1 MERLKIFWDVFK
13 HWGSDSVWP
22 DIGPTILLWSAG
34 GGFLLYLLIYGLF
47 LSPTR
52 NIPGPLIT
60 RFSSAWFLYRILRGY
75 FASDVVNLHR
85 KYGTPTQLDASTHY
99 LGPVVRLSPKHVDV
113 ETDEIL
119 QDAWGGQNEL
129 RLPWD
134 KDLLFRK
141 MMRSGMKVDNIG
153 SAGPKEAIRMR
164 RLIGPPFSR
173 KFLLDQG
180 AIFKGCVKT
189 VLHNIERLSLDV
201 GVVDVSTQFRRYA
214 LEGGSISYH

>member
-1 MERLKIFWDVFK
+1 MVVATGLKRC
-13 HWGSDSVWP
+13 GSDSISP
-22 DIGPTILLWSAG
+22 DISPTIVLWSSV

-52 NIPGPLIT
+52 HIPGPLIT

-85 KYGTPTQLDASTHY
+85 RYGTPTQLNANTNI
-99 LGPVVRLSPKHVDV
+99 GPVVRLSPKHVDL
-113 ETDEIL
+113 ETDEIV

-134 KDLLFRK
+134 KDQLYRK
-141 MMRSGMKVDNIG
+141 MMRSRMKVDNIG
-153 SAGPKEAIRMR
+153 SAGPREALRMR
-164 RLIGPPFSR
+164 RLIGTPFSR

-180 AIFKGCVKT
+180 AIFKRCVKT
-189 VLHNIERLSLDV
+189 VIENIERLTLDG
-201 GVVDVSTQFRRYA
+201 GVVDVSTEFRRYA
-214 LEGGSISYH
+214 LEVVSISHHWLS